1 MSLGGVSDAERE
13 DDGQFGFTVR
23 CPRRPLER
31 DLTGLT
37 RPEKA
42 QCPLRRSRYS
52 HLVCES
58 AQVFT
63 CKTVSTNTVEDLN
76 RKEFTVMVPA
86 SQADRQSRTEGMI
99 IQYVGNDIELGNMC
113 DGRLA
118 LVLQLHGEIDFNR
131 RWFVARITKEPNL
144 RQYSEA
150 LVIHIERY
158 RGTS

>member
-1 MSLGGVSDAERE
+1 
-13 DDGQFGFTVR
+13 
-23 CPRRPLER
+23 
-31 DLTGLT
+31 
-37 RPEKA
+37 
-42 QCPLRRSRYS
+42 
-52 HLVCES
+52 
-58 AQVFT
+58 
-63 CKTVSTNTVEDLN
+63 
-76 RKEFTVMVPA
+76 MVPA